1 MKLSLLLSLT
11 VIAFPPAQSREDVSE
26 RLGNAAEVFGELLN
40 APDADVPEGL
50 LEDADCVAVIPDVR
64 RAALGFGGQS
74 GRGAAS
80 CRTESGWS
88 APSMLALDGGS
99 IGFQIGVSS
108 SDVVLL
114 FMADDSIR
122 HLTGGEVTLGGD
134 ASVAAGPKGRDAGAN
149 TNLTF
154 EAEIL
159 SYSRSRGVFAGIS
172 IEGASMRPDDDA
184 NEVLYGREVEAGEV
198 LRGGM
203 PVPEM
208 AAAFIEALRSH

>member
-1 MKLSLLLSLT
+1 MKAFLVMILLLLPS
-11 VIAFPPAQSREDVSE
+11 AQSRDDVRE
-26 RLGNAAEVFGELLN
+26 RLENAGEVVSELLN

-50 LEDADCVAVIPDVR
+50 LEDAECVAVIPDVR
-64 RAALGFGGQS
+64 RAAFGFGGQS
-74 GRGAAS
+74 GRGAAV
-80 CRTESGWS
+80 CRADGGWS
-88 APSMLALDGGS
+88 GPSMLALDGGS

-108 SDVVLL
+108 SDVILL
-114 FMADDSIR
+114 FMTDRSLD

-154 EAEIL
+154 QAEIL

-184 NEVLYGREVEAGEV
+184 NEVLYGQKMEPEDI
-198 LRGGM
+198 LRGGVS
-203 PVPEM
+203 VPEL
-208 AAAFIEALRSH
+208 AAPLIQALRAN

>member
-1 MKLSLLLSLT
+1 MIAILTMTLILLPS
-11 VIAFPPAQSREDVSE
+11 AQSRDDVSE
-26 RLGNAAEVFGELLN
+26 RLENAATIFGELLN

-50 LEDADCVAVIPDVR
+50 LEDAECIAVIPDVR
-64 RAALGFGGQS
+64 RAAFGFGGQS
-74 GRGAAS
+74 GRGAAV
-80 CRTESGWS
+80 CRTEGGWS
-88 APSMLALDGGS
+88 SPSMLALDGGS

-114 FMADDSIR
+114 FMTDRSLD

-149 TNLTF
+149 TNLMF

-159 SYSRSRGVFAGIS
+159 SYSRSRGLFAGIS

-184 NEVLYGREVEAGEV
+184 NEVLYGREIEAEEI
-198 LRGGM
+198 LRGGV

-208 AAAFIEALRSH
+208 ATPLIEALGSN

>member
-1 MKLSLLLSLT
+1 MKASVLLSVALML
-11 VIAFPPAQSREDVSE
+11 FPSAQSREDVSE
-26 RLGNAAEVFGELLN
+26 RLENAGEVFRELLN

-50 LEDADCVAVIPDVR
+50 LVDADCVAVIPGVR
-64 RAALGFGGQS
+64 RAAFGFGGQS

-80 CRTESGWS
+80 CRTEGGWS

-114 FMADDSIR
+114 FMADDSIE

-172 IEGASMRPDDDA
+172 IEGASMRPDTDA
-184 NEVLYGREVEAGEV
+184 NEVLYGREIEAGEI
-198 LRGGM
+198 LRGGTE
-203 PVPEM
+203 VPEM
-208 AAAFIEALRSH
+208 AAPLMEALRSN

>member
-1 MKLSLLLSLT
+1 
-11 VIAFPPAQSREDVSE
+11 
-26 RLGNAAEVFGELLN
+26 
-40 APDADVPEGL
+40 
-50 LEDADCVAVIPDVR
+50 
-64 RAALGFGGQS
+64 
-74 GRGAAS
+74 
-80 CRTESGWS
+80 
-88 APSMLALDGGS
+88 MLALDGGS

-114 FMADDSIR
+114 FMADDSIE

-172 IEGASMRPDDDA
+172 IEGASMRPDTDA
-184 NEVLYGREVEAGEV
+184 NEVLYGREIEAGEI
-198 LRGGM
+198 LRGGTE
-203 PVPEM
+203 VPEM
-208 AAAFIEALRSH
+208 AAPLMEALRSK

>member
-1 MKLSLLLSLT
+1 
-11 VIAFPPAQSREDVSE
+11 VSE